1 LLLRRCFFGVAVE
14 ERSAYWQAECLGI
27 KANQKVLIASRRG
40 QVTATVFVINAVQ
53 AGQLFISMHYSLAN
67 ELTFPAF
74 DPYSTAACLQSLRCF
89 CKALVIAVV
98 DVNRIPSILLQT
110 FLTVAEAG
118 QISEA
123 ARRLHLSQPTVT
135 GHIRRLE
142 ANLETTLFI
151 RSANGVSLTERGAR
165 LRERVQ
171 DVFVELEQILRELDR
186 TREVNGTLTLA
197 ASTTVAR
204 YFVPRIFIRFHQYRP
219 AAALHLI
226 VGNTEE
232 VLDHLRQQ
240 RVGLGLV
247 EGHQRSPGV
256 HLEQFMPDEIVP
268 VCAPRIPDPK
278 LRRAIEGLKS
288 VRDLEVLP
296 LIWRESGSGT
306 RAVVESV
313 LKDGGVNPRKLD
325 QRFELGSNEAIK
337 SLVIGGLGVGFFS
350 CWDIQP
356 EIGMGL
362 VRQINIPGLRIQRM
376 FSWALPSGELG
387 GLPGEFYQF
396 ANSIR
401 SELSAVSVHPLKEPA

>member
-1 LLLRRCFFGVAVE
+1 M
-14 ERSAYWQAECLGI
+14 
-27 KANQKVLIASRRG
+27 LIEQEQRTAFVRVASRITRRR
-40 QVTATVFVINAVQ
+40 
-53 AGQLFISMHYSLAN
+53 LLK
-67 ELTFPAF
+67 LPA
-74 DPYSTAACLQSLRCF
+74 
-89 CKALVIAVV
+89 V

-165 LRERVQ
+165 LRERAQ
-171 DVFVELEQILRELDR
+171 DVFAELEEMLRELDQ

-204 YFVPRIFIRFHQYRP
+204 YFVPRIFIRFHHYHP

-226 VGNTEE
+226 VGNTDE

-256 HLEQFMPDEIVP
+256 RLEQFMPDEIIP

-288 VRDLEVLP
+288 VRDLEALP

-313 LKDGGVNPRKLD
+313 LKDSGVNPRKLD
-325 QRFELGSNEAIK
+325 QRFELGRTEAIK
-337 SLVIGGLGVGFFS
+337 
-350 CWDIQP
+350 
-356 EIGMGL
+356 
-362 VRQINIPGLRIQRM
+362 
-376 FSWALPSGELG
+376 
-387 GLPGEFYQF
+387 
-396 ANSIR
+396 
-401 SELSAVSVHPLKEPA
+401 

>member
-1 LLLRRCFFGVAVE
+1 
-14 ERSAYWQAECLGI
+14 
-27 KANQKVLIASRRG
+27 
-40 QVTATVFVINAVQ
+40 
-53 AGQLFISMHYSLAN
+53 M
-67 ELTFPAF
+67 
-74 DPYSTAACLQSLRCF
+74 D
-89 CKALVIAVV
+89 V
-98 DVNRIPSILLQT
+98 DRIPSILLQT

-151 RSANGVSLTERGAR
+151 RSANGVSLTERGAH

-171 DVFVELEQILRELDR
+171 DVFAELEQILRELDR
-186 TREVNGTLTLA
+186 THEVNGTLTLA

-204 YFVPRIFIRFHQYRP
+204 YFVPRIFIRFHHYHP
-219 AAALHLI
+219 AAALRLI

-256 HLEQFMPDEIVP
+256 RLEQFMPDEIVP
-268 VCAPRIPDPK
+268 VCALRISDPK

-288 VRDLEVLP
+288 VRDLEALP

-313 LKDGGVNPRKLD
+313 LKNSGVNPRKLD
-325 QRFELGSNEAIK
+325 QRFELGRTEAIK
-337 SLVIGGLGVGFFS
+337 SLVISGLGVGFFS
-350 CWDIQP
+350 CWEIQQ
-356 EIGMGL
+356 EIAMGL
-362 VRQINIPGLRIQRM
+362 VRQINIPGLRIVRM

-401 SELSAVSVHPLKEPA
+401 SELSAVSVRPLKEAA

>member
-1 LLLRRCFFGVAVE
+1 MRRLGE
-14 ERSAYWQAECLGI
+14 EDNQETRSKI
-27 KANQKVLIASRRG
+27 
-40 QVTATVFVINAVQ
+40 
-53 AGQLFISMHYSLAN
+53 
-67 ELTFPAF
+67 
-74 DPYSTAACLQSLRCF
+74 
-89 CKALVIAVV
+89 VV
-98 DVNRIPSILLQT
+98 MDVDRIPSILLQT

-142 ANLETTLFI
+142 GNLETTLFI
-151 RSANGVSLTERGAR
+151 RSANGVSLTERGTD
-165 LRERVQ
+165 LRERDQ
-171 DVFVELEQILRELDR
+171 DVFAELEQILRELDPTHEVSGAL
-186 TREVNGTLTLA
+186 TRA

-204 YFVPRIFIRFHQYRP
+204 YFVPRIFIRFHHYHP

-247 EGHQRSPGV
+247 EGHQRSPDV
-256 HLEQFMPDEIVP
+256 RLEQFMPDEIVP

-288 VRDLEVLP
+288 VRDLEALP

-313 LKDGGVNPRKLD
+313 L
-325 QRFELGSNEAIK
+325 
-337 SLVIGGLGVGFFS
+337 
-350 CWDIQP
+350 
-356 EIGMGL
+356 
-362 VRQINIPGLRIQRM
+362 
-376 FSWALPSGELG
+376 
-387 GLPGEFYQF
+387 
-396 ANSIR
+396 
-401 SELSAVSVHPLKEPA
+401 